1 MDFRTRKRLNLIKN
15 YIFGWTLSFIYLCIV
30 RGVGTIEVGS
40 FDPGLLYSV
49 LISLILGPICGVI
62 SGGAQIITLERV
74 YRKTSIQK
82 LLILRVIYGVIFIWT
97 LILLAYFICITYLDL
112 KTDLMEFAFDEGSL
126 PVYLYIITVDIFFT
140 MLTLI
145 DLMLG
150 PRNLGKLLQG
160 KFYYPHEEERIFM
173 FLDLQS
179 STQLAEKLGHIKYSM
194 LIQDCFND
202 LSVVIENEAAVY
214 QYVGD
219 EVILTWK
226 LKDGLRKHN
235 CIQAYF
241 NYNNQLLKRKAYY
254 EEKYNCLPF
263 FKAGVNSGIVT
274 VTEVGSIKKEI
285 AYHGDTLNTAARIQG
300 KCNHFQQGILISET
314 LKMQLFPNSFLI
326 EEMGNIPLRGKME
339 EVTIYA
345 VSEKIAVSQTSVQ

>member
-1 MDFRTRKRLNLIKN
+1 MNFRTRKRLNLIKN
-15 YIFGWTLSFIYLCIV
+15 YIFGWTLSFIYLCVV
-30 RGVGTIEVGS
+30 RGVGTTEVGS
-40 FDPGLLYSV
+40 FDPGLLYS
-49 LISLILGPICGVI
+49 LMISMVLGPICGII
-62 SGGAQIITLERV
+62 SGSAQIITLERV

-82 LLILRVIYGVIFIWT
+82 LLILRAVNGIFFIWI

-112 KTDLMEFAFDEGSL
+112 KIGLIEFAFDEGSL
-126 PVYLYIITVDIFFT
+126 PVYLYIISVDIFFT
-140 MLTLI
+140 ILTLI

-150 PRNLGKLLQG
+150 PNNLSKLLQG

-179 STQLAEKLGHIKYSM
+179 STQLAEKLGHIEYSM

-241 NYNNQLLKRKAYY
+241 TFNNQLLKRRAYY

-263 FKAGVNSGIVT
+263 FKAGINSGIVT

-300 KCNHFQQGILISET
+300 KCNDFGQALLISET
-314 LKMQLFPNSFLI
+314 LKKQLLPNTFLI

-345 VSEKIAVSQTSVQ
+345 VSEKVEVTSNLQ